1 MKFTSRD
8 PETNKERTFEN
19 NYEYRIAEFK
29 ADNAYNF
36 CDDEVIEY
44 AIEIKNEI
52 ISSLEKNSS
61 KSDKIKVNYIKWIEK
76 YLNDIHDFMIQ
87 QNMRIS
93 ILIKKHTN
101 FVYTTNAKLVGRPLG
116 KRNTQSR
123 RKWLWIRDQ
132 YYKLKRKKV
141 AHTNEEY
148 ARLIRSQ
155 LFKEKPDFWGENIYT
170 LETMMEIIR
179 KQKWGD

>member
-1 MKFTSRD
+1 MKFPYYD
-8 PETNKERTFEN
+8 PETNKEYDCEN
-19 NYEYRIAEFK
+19 EYEFRIKSFTEK
-29 ADNAYNF
+29 HDHNF
-36 CDDEVIEY
+36 WDDEVIEY
-44 AIEIKNEI
+44 TIKIKNEI

-101 FVYTTNAKLVGRPLG
+101 FVYTTNAKLIGRPLG

-132 YYKLKRKKV
+132 YYKLKEKKLRILMK
-141 AHTNEEY
+141 NM
-148 ARLIRSQ
+148 Q
-155 LFKEKPDFWGENIYT
+155 G
-170 LETMMEIIR
+170 
-179 KQKWGD
+179 